1 MADSDLVAM
10 SVHSGDQT
18 IVTPGPVTLMDVS
31 SDGRFVLFCHARM
44 GENGPVAVID
54 VSSGLELNIPL
65 MQGEWATAGTL
76 ASSDLAFVGT
86 TAGRIVEFFRLTGK
100 VETLL
105 SITTQ
110 PDKLPGNLR

>member
-1 MADSDLVAM
+1 MVFSDDAERRWGDDNYGRFRPCSDERSLW
-10 SVHSGDQT
+10 DQT

-76 ASSDLAFVGT
+76 ASSDLALWGLRRVG
-86 TAGRIVEFFRLTGK
+86 
-100 VETLL
+100 
-105 SITTQ
+105 S
-110 PDKLPGNLR
+110 